1 MTTVNPPS
9 GSPSPLDKLLASAR
23 RLMQAGQFVEA
34 AGAYQKLLSL
44 RPDIAE
50 LQSEMGN
57 VLTCQRKFAEAQAHY
72 ERAVALRPNFA
83 PAYHNL
89 ANLLRVQG
97 RLEEALVR
105 YEQVAALMPGSPDAH
120 NNVGNVLAML
130 SRYDEATRRYERA
143 LALRPQ
149 FAEAHNNLANVLKQ
163 QDQFDRAIHE
173 YQQVLA
179 LQPDYADAHNNLGN
193 VLRHQGKIDEAMA
206 LFNRAIEIQPDF
218 AQAHYDRTALKTFRA
233 DDPELATLEALAAD
247 PNRRDDNK
255 MVYIHFGLG
264 KALEDAGQYDRA
276 FQQWIKGNALQRK
289 MIHYDEPAELQNF
302 TLACRSFPAKL
313 SEQFPDAGDPS
324 ATPIFILGM
333 PRSGT
338 TLIEQILA
346 SHPLVY
352 GAGELA
358 ALGQVA
364 CAVTNTA
371 RQIIPFPLY
380 LQSLKAEG
388 LRRMG
393 QAYLAKL
400 PPLPEGKTR
409 LTDKMPANFLY
420 IGLIR
425 LILPNA
431 KIIHTVR
438 DPADTCLS
446 CFSRLFTVGQG
457 YSYELGELGRY
468 YRHYH
473 ELMDH
478 WRAVL
483 PAGSIL
489 DVRYEDV
496 VDRLEEQ
503 ARRLLDFCGLPWDPA
518 CLEFHK
524 TKRLITTASDIQ
536 VRQPL
541 YRSSVVRW
549 RHYQR
554 HLGPLLAELKGLVP
568 QE

>member
-1 MTTVNPPS
+1 
-9 GSPSPLDKLLASAR
+9 
-23 RLMQAGQFVEA
+23 
-34 AGAYQKLLSL
+34 
-44 RPDIAE
+44 
-50 LQSEMGN
+50 
-57 VLTCQRKFAEAQAHY
+57 
-72 ERAVALRPNFA
+72 
-83 PAYHNL
+83 
-89 ANLLRVQG
+89 
-97 RLEEALVR
+97 
-105 YEQVAALMPGSPDAH
+105 
-120 NNVGNVLAML
+120 
-130 SRYDEATRRYERA
+130 
-143 LALRPQ
+143 
-149 FAEAHNNLANVLKQ
+149 
-163 QDQFDRAIHE
+163 
-173 YQQVLA
+173 
-179 LQPDYADAHNNLGN
+179 
-193 VLRHQGKIDEAMA
+193 
-206 LFNRAIEIQPDF
+206 
-218 AQAHYDRTALKTFRA
+218 
-233 DDPELATLEALAAD
+233 
-247 PNRRDDNK
+247 

-302 TLACRSFPAKL
+302 TLACRSFSAKL
-313 SEQFPDAGDPS
+313 FEQFPDAGDPS
-324 ATPIFILGM
+324 AAPIFILGM

-358 ALGQVA
+358 APG
-364 CAVTNTA
+364 T
-371 RQIIPFPLY
+371 
-380 LQSLKAEG
+380 SG
-388 LRRMG
+388 LRRHQRG
-393 QAYLAKL
+393 AAEHPLSALSAIAQGRRLAPNGRRRIWPNC
-400 PPLPEGKTR
+400 PPCRKAKRG

-438 DPADTCLS
+438 DPVDTCLS

-457 YSYELGELGRY
+457 FSYELGELGRY

-483 PAGSIL
+483 PAGTIL

-541 YRSSVVRW
+541 YRSSVARW